1 MKELCVTCKKETT
14 YYREDHIDQRIGYIR
29 GSGQLCLDCYDEL
42 YIKSKVRSK
51 IMNKLLK
58 VMDDIVIT
66 ILGKSVVEKRSGE
79 DRRKKK
85 PRKRKYE
92 KRIAGKSSDRR
103 K

>member
-1 MKELCVTCKKETT
+1 
-14 YYREDHIDQRIGYIR
+14 
-29 GSGQLCLDCYDEL
+29 
-42 YIKSKVRSK
+42 
-51 IMNKLLK
+51 MNKFTKAIETLK
-58 VMDDIVIT
+58 RWIGLD
-66 ILGKSVVEKRSGE
+66 KRSGE